1 MSEQETFD
9 GQEIAGYVAALPAMK
24 LEAPDSYQR
33 GTYMTLQVEV
43 RVRSVRYE
51 EVPTGKHKGDLVKVH
66 VLATEDVKIL
76 GVLTPQERLAI
87 LQAQQAEVEQ
97 EIIDAEI
104 VSDTAAPMEI
114 EAPVAEGADDEW
126 EYAEPEGVTEQEA
139 FMQGDHPVEVSAG
152 F

>member
-1 MSEQETFD
+1 MTEQEMFD
-9 GQEIAGYVAALPAMK
+9 GQEIVGYVASIPAMK

-51 EVPTGKHKGDLVKVH
+51 EVTSGKQKGELVKVH

-76 GVLTPQERLAI
+76 GVLTPQERLEL
-87 LQAQQAEVEQ
+87 LQAQQAEVDAADV
-97 EIIDAEI
+97 IDGEVVEDQKSI
-104 VSDTAAPMEI
+104 SGSNPE
-114 EAPVAEGADDEW
+114 PVAEDEQQW
-126 EYAEPEGVTEQEA
+126 EYDKPEYVK
-139 FMQGDHPVEVSAG
+139 DEVDAVPAG